1 VEAMSV
7 SNRNKELGLKG
18 RADSSGRDRTYYR
31 VRASTGSALCTR
43 QQPAA
48 LWILIA
54 AVGFITIAS
63 FYLLWHKV
71 SGDYGPY
78 RIFSA
83 GIAAAGE
90 IPGATSRG
98 CSGVAQIQIFQGGL

>member
-1 VEAMSV
+1 MSV
-7 SNRNKELGLKG
+7 GNRNKELGLKG
-18 RADSSGRDRTYYR
+18 RPDSSGRDRTYYR
-31 VRASTGSALCTR
+31 VRAVTGSALCTR
-43 QQPAA
+43 EQPAA

-71 SGDYGPY
+71 SGDNEPY

-83 GIAAAGE
+83 GIAAGGE
-90 IPGATSRG
+90 IPGGTSRRSS
-98 CSGVAQIQIFQGGL
+98 CVARIQIFQGGL